1 MSLKKFGMG
10 QAVTRK
16 EDDPILRGGGRYVAD
31 HAPEGA
37 LHAVVLRSPH
47 SHARFRITDVAAARA
62 MPGVRL
68 VLTADEIKDLGSL
81 PCEVELPETKIASS
95 PYPILAHGE
104 VRHVGDAIAFVVAD
118 SVDQARDGAEAIAVE
133 WEALPHVV
141 DAVAALEQGA
151 PAVWPKASGN
161 VAFTTH
167 LG

>member
-68 VLTADEIKDLGSL
+68 VLTADEIKDLGSRSEERRVGKE
-81 PCEVELPETKIASS
+81 CESRGS
-95 PYPILAHGE
+95 
-104 VRHVGDAIAFVVAD
+104 R
-118 SVDQARDGAEAIAVE
+118 
-133 WEALPHVV
+133 AL
-141 DAVAALEQGA
+141 Q
-151 PAVWPKASGN
+151 
-161 VAFTTH
+161 
-167 LG
+167 